1 MYSFLFFA
9 GFVCSYSL
17 LIRNSHLMA
26 SPVFV
31 FAKSGKPALLGPRPV
46 SQPGAHRR
54 RERPARC
61 SHAGRSLAT
70 RPQREPGRR
79 NLSTCLINGGAETAV
94 QTGLR
99 QPHKEE
105 APRPLP
111 PSIDLG
117 PLWLGQR
124 GRGRRLAGTW
134 PFSLGG
140 EGPGGPPPRQPT
152 PPFPLPRAPGLRSG
166 GVHVPSGALGGA
178 QGGVGP
184 GQGGSCIPEAW
195 SLPVGPAT
203 QIQPPEDPPVCP
215 GSLFYPPGYR
225 QDLQSLYFILFF
237 VY

>member
-1 MYSFLFFA
+1 MPNLA
-9 GFVCSYSL
+9 SL
-17 LIRNSHLMA
+17 PSR
-26 SPVFV
+26 
-31 FAKSGKPALLGPRPV
+31 GPRPV

-111 PSIDLG
+111 PSIDPG

-140 EGPGGPPPRQPT
+140 ESPGGPPPRHPT
-152 PPFPLPRAPGLRSG
+152 PPVHPPAGSRSEVRG
-166 GVHVPSGALGGA
+166 CPHPFWNT
-178 QGGVGP
+178 
-184 GQGGSCIPEAW
+184 GQGAGWCGARPRRVLYSRKVC
-195 SLPVGPAT
+195 SLPVGPA
-203 QIQPPEDPPVCP
+203 IQLWLPEDPPVCP
-215 GSLFYPPGYR
+215 GRLFYPPGYR
-225 QDLQSLYFILFF
+225 QDLHSLYFIFCLLSKYLLSICSKRFPLSPAPMAT
-237 VY
+237 

>member
-1 MYSFLFFA
+1 MYSFLFFV

-17 LIRNSHLMA
+17 LIRNSHLIG

-46 SQPGAHRR
+46 SQPSAHRR

-111 PSIDLG
+111 PSIDPG

-140 EGPGGPPPRQPT
+140 EGPWRTPAPPAHPTVPPPAGSRSEVWGCPR
-152 PPFPLPRAPGLRSG
+152 PLWSTGRGTGRCWARPGRVLYSRSLE
-166 GVHVPSGALGGA
+166 PASGANH
-178 QGGVGP
+178 P
-184 GQGGSCIPEAW
+184 D
-195 SLPVGPAT
+195 PA
-203 QIQPPEDPPVCP
+203 
-215 GSLFYPPGYR
+215 S
-225 QDLQSLYFILFF
+225 
-237 VY
+237 